1 MVTENMGQNVEQPE
15 ETYRFLSD
23 CAEIAE
29 KIKNNSLFSTS
40 QVTINI
46 LSKDYQELLKEIEQF
61 VRIKVDRGQDQISI
75 TVSDVEFL
83 FIRV

>member
-1 MVTENMGQNVEQPE
+1 MVTENIEQNMEQPK
-15 ETYRFLSD
+15 ETYRFLND

-40 QVTINI
+40 QVTVNI
-46 LSKDYQELLKEIEQF
+46 LTKDYQDLLKEIEKV
-61 VRIKVDRGQDQISI
+61 VRIRVDRKQDQISI

-83 FIRV
+83 FIRT

>member
-1 MVTENMGQNVEQPE
+1 MEQPK
-15 ETYRFLSD
+15 ETYRFLND

-40 QVTINI
+40 QVTVNI
-46 LSKDYQELLKEIEQF
+46 LTKDYQDLLKEIEKF
-61 VRIKVDRGQDQISI
+61 VRIRVDRKQDQISI

-83 FIRV
+83 FIRT

>member
-1 MVTENMGQNVEQPE
+1 MVTENIEQNMEQPK
-15 ETYRFLSD
+15 ETYRFLND

-40 QVTINI
+40 QVTVNI
-46 LSKDYQELLKEIEQF
+46 LTKDYQDLL
-61 VRIKVDRGQDQISI
+61 RVDRKQDQISI

-83 FIRV
+83 FIRT

>member
-1 MVTENMGQNVEQPE
+1 MVTENMEHNVEQPK
-15 ETYRFLSD
+15 ETYRFLND
-23 CAEIAE
+23 CAKIAE

-46 LSKDYQELLKEIEQF
+46 LSKDYQELQKEIEQF
-61 VRIKVDRGQDQISI
+61 VRIRVDRSQNQISI
-75 TVSDVEFL
+75 TISDVEFL

>member
-1 MVTENMGQNVEQPE
+1 MVTENMEHNVEQPK
-15 ETYRFLSD
+15 ETYRFLND

-61 VRIKVDRGQDQISI
+61 VRIKVDRNQNQISI
-75 TVSDVEFL
+75 TVSDIEFL
-83 FIRV
+83 FVRL

>member
-1 MVTENMGQNVEQPE
+1 MVTENIEQNMEQPK
-15 ETYRFLSD
+15 ETYRFLND

-40 QVTINI
+40 QVTVNI
-46 LSKDYQELLKEIEQF
+46 LTKDYQDLLKEIEKF
-61 VRIKVDRGQDQISI
+61 VRIRVDRKQDQISI

-83 FIRV
+83 FIRT